1 MTHYKNPLLN
11 KSGEGHIDTGIKIII
26 GIVIGALILGGLYA
40 LFDNL
45 VMPKLNAKVQDMMH
59 YEEGASAYRYGAT
72 LSSLQYSYD
81 GSTWLSSEIPELDEN
96 ASVKKIL
103 NTSEKDFSLALV
115 YDSKNVYILKTEDNG
130 AHWSIAYNAGKFTLD
145 GKRVDYSL
153 YQNPTGTF
161 GMVVKVYDAP
171 TGTSAIGHLYKST
184 DGRSWQRD
192 GLPMVFF

>member
-1 MTHYKNPLLN
+1 MTHYKNSLLN

-81 GSTWLSSEIPELDEN
+81 GSTWMSSEIPELDEN

-192 GLPMVFF
+192 GLPIVFF

>member
-1 MTHYKNPLLN
+1 MTHYKNSLLN
-11 KSGEGHIDTGIKIII
+11 NSGEGHIDTGIKIII

-45 VMPKLNAKVQDMMH
+45 VMPKLNAKMQDMMH

-96 ASVKKIL
+96 ASVKKVL

-192 GLPMVFF
+192 GLPIVFF

>member
-1 MTHYKNPLLN
+1 MTHYKNSLLN

-96 ASVKKIL
+96 ASVKKVL
-103 NTSEKDFSLALV
+103 NTSEEDFSLALV

-130 AHWSIAYNAGKFTLD
+130 AHWSIAYNAGKFSLD
-145 GKRVDYSL
+145 GKRVEYSL

-161 GMVVKVYDAP
+161 GMLVKVYDAP

-192 GLPMVFF
+192 GLPIVFF

>member
-1 MTHYKNPLLN
+1 MTHYKNTLLN

-40 LFDNL
+40 LFDTL
-45 VMPKLNAKVQDMMH
+45 VMPKINAKVQDMMH

-96 ASVKKIL
+96 ASVKKVL
-103 NTSEKDFSLALV
+103 NTSEEDFSLALV

-145 GKRVDYSL
+145 GKRVEYSL

-161 GMVVKVYDAP
+161 GMLVKVYDAP

-192 GLPMVFF
+192 GLPIVFF

>member
-1 MTHYKNPLLN
+1 MTHYKKSLLN

-26 GIVIGALILGGLYA
+26 GIVVGTLILGGLYA

-96 ASVKKIL
+96 ASVKKVL
-103 NTSEKDFSLALV
+103 NTSEEDFSLALV

-192 GLPMVFF
+192 GLPIVFF

>member
-1 MTHYKNPLLN
+1 MTHYKNSLLN

-96 ASVKKIL
+96 ASVKKVL
-103 NTSEKDFSLALV
+103 NTSEEDFSLALV

-145 GKRVDYSL
+145 GKRVEYSL

-161 GMVVKVYDAP
+161 GMLVKVYDAP

-192 GLPMVFF
+192 GLPIVFF

>member
-1 MTHYKNPLLN
+1 MKGIHFLRN

-145 GKRVDYSL
+145 GKRVEYSL

-161 GMVVKVYDAP
+161 GMLVKVYDAP

>member
-1 MTHYKNPLLN
+1 MTHYNNSLLN

-96 ASVKKIL
+96 ASVKKVL
-103 NTSEKDFSLALV
+103 NTSERDFSLALV

-145 GKRVDYSL
+145 GKRVEYSL

-161 GMVVKVYDAP
+161 GMLVKVYDAP

>member
-1 MTHYKNPLLN
+1 MTHYNNSLLN

-96 ASVKKIL
+96 ASVKKVL
-103 NTSEKDFSLALV
+103 NTSERDFSLALV

>member
-1 MTHYKNPLLN
+1 MTHYNNSLWN

-59 YEEGASAYRYGAT
+59 YEEGASAYKYGAT

-96 ASVKKIL
+96 ASVKKVL
-103 NTSEKDFSLALV
+103 NTSERDFSLALV

-145 GKRVDYSL
+145 GKRVEYSL

-192 GLPMVFF
+192 GLPIVFF

>member
-1 MTHYKNPLLN
+1 MTHYKNSLLN

-26 GIVIGALILGGLYA
+26 GIVVGALILGGLYA

-96 ASVKKIL
+96 ASVKKVL

-130 AHWSIAYNAGKFTLD
+130 AHWSIAYNAGKFSLD
-145 GKRVDYSL
+145 GKRVEYSL
-153 YQNPTGTF
+153 YQNQTGTF
-161 GMVVKVYDAP
+161 GMMVKVYDAP
-171 TGTSAIGHLYKST
+171 TGTSAIGNLYKST

-192 GLPMVFF
+192 GLPLVFF

>member
-1 MTHYKNPLLN
+1 MKGIHYLKN
-11 KSGEGHIDTGIKIII
+11 KSGEGHIDTGVKIII

-40 LFDNL
+40 LFDNV

-96 ASVKKIL
+96 ASVKKVL
-103 NTSEKDFSLALV
+103 NTSERDFSLALV

-130 AHWSIAYNAGKFTLD
+130 AHWSIAYNSGKFTLD
-145 GKRVDYSL
+145 GKRVEYSL

-161 GMVVKVYDAP
+161 GMLVKVYDAP

-192 GLPMVFF
+192 GLPIVFF

>member
-1 MTHYKNPLLN
+1 MTHYKNSLLN

-96 ASVKKIL
+96 ASVKKVL

-130 AHWSIAYNAGKFTLD
+130 AHWSIAYNAGKFSLD
-145 GKRVDYSL
+145 GKRVEYSL

-161 GMVVKVYDAP
+161 GMMVKVYRAS
-171 TGTSAIGHLYKST
+171 TGTSAIGNLYKST

-192 GLPMVFF
+192 GLPIVFF

>member
-1 MTHYKNPLLN
+1 MTHYKNSLLN

-59 YEEGASAYRYGAT
+59 YEEGASAYKYGAT

-96 ASVKKIL
+96 ASVKKVL
-103 NTSEKDFSLALV
+103 NTSERDFSLALV

-130 AHWSIAYNAGKFTLD
+130 AHWSIAYNAGKFSLD

-192 GLPMVFF
+192 GLPIVFF

>member
-1 MTHYKNPLLN
+1 MKGIHFLRN

-26 GIVIGALILGGLYA
+26 GIVIGGLILGGLYA

-72 LSSLQYSYD
+72 LFSLQYSYD

-96 ASVKKIL
+96 ASVKKVL

-130 AHWSIAYNAGKFTLD
+130 THWAIAYNAGKFSLD
-145 GKRVDYSL
+145 GKRVEYSL
-153 YQNPTGTF
+153 YQNQTGTF
-161 GMVVKVYDAP
+161 GMMVKVYDAP
-171 TGTSAIGHLYKST
+171 TGTSAIGNLYKST

-192 GLPMVFF
+192 GLPLVFF

>member
-59 YEEGASAYRYGAT
+59 YEEGASAYKYGAT

-96 ASVKKIL
+96 ASVKKVL
-103 NTSEKDFSLALV
+103 NTSEEDFSLALV

-192 GLPMVFF
+192 GLPIVFF

>member
-1 MTHYKNPLLN
+1 MKGIHYLKN

-96 ASVKKIL
+96 ASVKKVL

-130 AHWSIAYNAGKFTLD
+130 AHWSIAYNAGKFSLD
-145 GKRVDYSL
+145 GKRVEYSL
-153 YQNPTGTF
+153 YQNQTGTF
-161 GMVVKVYDAP
+161 GMMVKVYDAP
-171 TGTSAIGHLYKST
+171 TGTSAIGNLYKST

-192 GLPMVFF
+192 GLPLVFF

>member
-1 MTHYKNPLLN
+1 MTHYNNSLLN

-59 YEEGASAYRYGAT
+59 YEEGASAYKYGAT

-96 ASVKKIL
+96 ASVKKVL
-103 NTSEKDFSLALV
+103 NTSEEDFSLALV

-192 GLPMVFF
+192 GLPIVFF

>member
-1 MTHYKNPLLN
+1 MTHYKNSLLN

-96 ASVKKIL
+96 ASVKKVL

-130 AHWSIAYNAGKFTLD
+130 AHWSIAYNAGKFSLD
-145 GKRVDYSL
+145 GKRVEYSL

-161 GMVVKVYDAP
+161 GMMVKVYRAS
-171 TGTSAIGHLYKST
+171 TGTSAAGNLYKST

-192 GLPMVFF
+192 GLPIVFF

>member
-1 MTHYKNPLLN
+1 MTHYKNSLLN

-81 GSTWLSSEIPELDEN
+81 GSTWMSSEIPELDEN
-96 ASVKKIL
+96 ASVKKVL
-103 NTSEKDFSLALV
+103 NTSERDFSLALV

-145 GKRVDYSL
+145 GKRVEYSL

-161 GMVVKVYDAP
+161 GMLVKVYDAP

-192 GLPMVFF
+192 GLPIVFF

>member
-1 MTHYKNPLLN
+1 MTHYKNSLLN

-96 ASVKKIL
+96 ASVKKVL
-103 NTSEKDFSLALV
+103 NTSERDFSLALV

-192 GLPMVFF
+192 GLPIVFF

>member
-1 MTHYKNPLLN
+1 MKGIHYLKN

-26 GIVIGALILGGLYA
+26 GIVIGALILGGLYG

>member
-1 MTHYKNPLLN
+1 MTHYKNSLLH

-96 ASVKKIL
+96 ASVKKLL

-171 TGTSAIGHLYKST
+171 TGTSAIGRRYKST

-192 GLPMVFF
+192 GLPIVFF

>member
-1 MTHYKNPLLN
+1 MTHYKNSLLN

-130 AHWSIAYNAGKFTLD
+130 AHWSIAYNAGKFSLD
-145 GKRVDYSL
+145 GKRVEYSL

>member
-1 MTHYKNPLLN
+1 MTHYNNSLLN

-59 YEEGASAYRYGAT
+59 YEEGASSYRYGAT

-81 GSTWLSSEIPELDEN
+81 GSTWMSSEIPELDEN
-96 ASVKKIL
+96 ASVKKVL
-103 NTSEKDFSLALV
+103 NTSERDFSLALV

-145 GKRVDYSL
+145 GKRVEYSL

-161 GMVVKVYDAP
+161 GMLVKVYDAP

-192 GLPMVFF
+192 GLPIVFF

>member
-1 MTHYKNPLLN
+1 MFNEIEETASY
-11 KSGEGHIDTGIKIII
+11 SQAAIFFFY
-26 GIVIGALILGGLYA
+26 VY
-40 LFDNL
+40 
-45 VMPKLNAKVQDMMH
+45 MMH

>member
-1 MTHYKNPLLN
+1 MTHYKNSLLN

-26 GIVIGALILGGLYA
+26 GIVIDALILGGLYA

-96 ASVKKIL
+96 ASVKKVL
-103 NTSEKDFSLALV
+103 NTSERDFSLALV

-145 GKRVDYSL
+145 GKRVEYSL

-161 GMVVKVYDAP
+161 GMLVKVYDAP

-192 GLPMVFF
+192 GLPIVFF

>member
-1 MTHYKNPLLN
+1 MTHYKNSLLN

-115 YDSKNVYILKTEDNG
+115 YDTKNVSIPKTEDNG

-192 GLPMVFF
+192 GLPIVFF

>member
-1 MTHYKNPLLN
+1 MTHYKKSLLN
-11 KSGEGHIDTGIKIII
+11 KSCEGHIDTGIKIII
-26 GIVIGALILGGLYA
+26 GIVVGTLILGGLYA

-96 ASVKKIL
+96 ASVKKVL
-103 NTSEKDFSLALV
+103 NTSEEDFSLALV

-192 GLPMVFF
+192 GLPIVFF

>member
-1 MTHYKNPLLN
+1 MTHYKNSLLN

-59 YEEGASAYRYGAT
+59 YEEGASAYKYGAT

-96 ASVKKIL
+96 ASVKKVL
-103 NTSEKDFSLALV
+103 NTSERDFSLALV
-115 YDSKNVYILKTEDNG
+115 YDSKNVYILKTEDIG

-145 GKRVDYSL
+145 GKRVEYSL

-161 GMVVKVYDAP
+161 GMLVKVYDAP

-192 GLPMVFF
+192 GLPIVFF

>member
-1 MTHYKNPLLN
+1 MTHYKKSLLN

-81 GSTWLSSEIPELDEN
+81 GSTWMSSEIPELDEN
-96 ASVKKIL
+96 ASVKKVL
-103 NTSEKDFSLALV
+103 NTSERDFSLALV

-145 GKRVDYSL
+145 GKRVEYSL

-161 GMVVKVYDAP
+161 GMLVKVYDAP

-192 GLPMVFF
+192 GLPIDYF

>member
-1 MTHYKNPLLN
+1 MTHYKNTLLN

-81 GSTWLSSEIPELDEN
+81 GSTWMSSEIPELDEN

-192 GLPMVFF
+192 GLPLVFF

>member
-1 MTHYKNPLLN
+1 MTHYKNSLLN

-26 GIVIGALILGGLYA
+26 GIVVGALILGGLYA

-59 YEEGASAYRYGAT
+59 YEEGAS
-72 LSSLQYSYD
+72 
-81 GSTWLSSEIPELDEN
+81 E
-96 ASVKKIL
+96 
-103 NTSEKDFSLALV
+103 FS
-115 YDSKNVYILKTEDNG
+115 
-130 AHWSIAYNAGKFTLD
+130 LD

-192 GLPMVFF
+192 GLPIVFF

>member
-1 MTHYKNPLLN
+1 MTHYKNSLLN

>member
-1 MTHYKNPLLN
+1 MTHYKNSLLN

-145 GKRVDYSL
+145 GKRVEYSL

-161 GMVVKVYDAP
+161 GMLVKVYDAP

-192 GLPMVFF
+192 GLPIVFF

>member
-1 MTHYKNPLLN
+1 MTHYKNSLLN

-130 AHWSIAYNAGKFTLD
+130 AHWSIAYNAGKFSLD
-145 GKRVDYSL
+145 GKRVEYSL

-161 GMVVKVYDAP
+161 GMMVKVYDAP
-171 TGTSAIGHLYKST
+171 TGTSAIGNLYKST

-192 GLPMVFF
+192 GLPLVFF

>member
-1 MTHYKNPLLN
+1 MTHYKKSLLN

-96 ASVKKIL
+96 ASVKKLL

-171 TGTSAIGHLYKST
+171 TGTSAIGQLYKST

-192 GLPMVFF
+192 GLPLVFF

>member
-1 MTHYKNPLLN
+1 MTHYKNSLLN
-11 KSGEGHIDTGIKIII
+11 NSGEGHIDTGIKIII

-96 ASVKKIL
+96 ASVKKVL

-130 AHWSIAYNAGKFTLD
+130 AHWSIAYNAGKFSLD
-145 GKRVDYSL
+145 GKRVEYSL

-161 GMVVKVYDAP
+161 GMMVKVYRAS
-171 TGTSAIGHLYKST
+171 TGTSAAGNLYKST